1 MEDMSSPPHQLEHLN
16 LSVDVILA
24 SQRSSNIQQPAVSL
38 SMKLRE
44 EQGGSKTKRFTI
56 DLKTF
61 ETLRFCVAK
70 ALSSTDQYRAK

>member
-1 MEDMSSPPHQLEHLN
+1 MAGSSPPQQLEQIH

-38 SMKLRE
+38 DMKLRE
-44 EQGGSKTKRFTI
+44 EQGGARTKHLTI

-61 ETLRFCVAK
+61 ERLRFCVAK
-70 ALSSTDQYRAK
+70 ALSSTDQYRVK